1 MADRGTDRGRN
12 AILAVLVVP
21 IIGVVW
27 WSGGGEAPAVPSG
40 RLPEQFQKQILGA
53 FADLNRVADP
63 TKCSMSGNL
72 GTRSVS
78 CETSALATADL
89 VRYFTE
95 RGWSVGASSVRDEV
109 VLVRG
114 EDRMGIFVFHDGRVS
129 VSIRRLRP

>member
-1 MADRGTDRGRN
+1 M
-12 AILAVLVVP
+12 
-21 IIGVVW
+21 
-27 WSGGGEAPAVPSG
+27 VPSG
-40 RLPEQFQKQILGA
+40 GLSEQFQKQILAA

-72 GTRSVS
+72 TRSVS

-89 VRYFTE
+89 VSYFTE

-114 EDRMGIFVFHDGRVS
+114 EDRMGIFVFRDGRVS
-129 VSIRRLRP
+129 VSIRRLRS